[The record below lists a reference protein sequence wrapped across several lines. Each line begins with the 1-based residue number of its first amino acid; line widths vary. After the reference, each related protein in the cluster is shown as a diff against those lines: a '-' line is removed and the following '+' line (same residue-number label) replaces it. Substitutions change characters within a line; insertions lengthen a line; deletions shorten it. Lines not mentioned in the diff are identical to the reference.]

1 MSQQDQHQVPIYDAE
16 LESAAQVEEKQRLKD
31 SFAAMERNQ
40 PEFLDEAGKSIIER
54 IATFLAILFAVTAF
68 SGNFPPKY
76 LVGNPW
82 AKYLVIAIMLCYLL
96 AMAMGI
102 WAIQPRSYDLHR
114 YNVSGMRKE
123 WERIIARKQF
133 WVRAAGILFALGT
146 AALAGLIISIIWN
159 V

>member
-1 MSQQDQHQVPIYDAE
+1 MSQQEQQQAPVYKAE
-16 LESAAQVEEKQRLKD
+16 VVTAEQAEEKERLKE
-31 SFAAMERNQ
+31 SFADMERHQ
-40 PEFLDEAGKSIIER
+40 PEFLDESAKSIVER

-82 AKYLVIAIMLCYLL
+82 GKYLVIAIMLCYLV
-96 AMAMGI
+96 AMGMGI

-114 YNVSGMRKE
+114 YNVSGMRRE
-123 WERIIARKQF
+123 WQRLIARKQL

-146 AALAGLIISIIWN
+146 VALAGLIVSILWN